1 MSGNSRVIWD
11 KELENLLRDWQDKL
25 WTTKYVNQLFEI
37 ITNLSKDELKKW
49 FNIWLYWWWW
59 SGKSSIAR
67 ALETKIKNE
76 CNDKFWIIY
85 FDCWKYSND
94 DLRRSILLEIWKL
107 YKNSYLMEKIE
118 QVFYFDKS
126 RSEEREEIDL
136 KLLKKICIIGIPL
149 LIIFGIIKLLWKES
163 TILEAICW
171 WSVFFLLIKSI
182 IDLIN
187 KGTLIWK
194 IKEIINKIDIPT
206 IWNYNIK
213 DLIPT
218 IKVSQSISEWKIFSW
233 EQFENLLKILIWR
246 DIEWY
251 NQFGDIEEIVK
262 KKGLLKNK
270 KMLFIFDNIDRCE
283 SDTVKEILMTVKTFF
298 NQDDCIFLLPIDYDN
313 VCKSYE
319 SYDQWDEYLRK
330 IFNLWINLKPP
341 YCTKFSDLIQ
351 ELIKSNWWQN
361 QGKRDL
367 WLTDNEVNE
376 ISYILSSTFADN
388 PRKIKQFLNQLW
400 AEYMIHNKEK
410 SILSILKELIIQ
422 VEIPNLYKYL
432 LEDQN
437 ILFANEKF
445 EIFAAWKDY
454 LHDWKWKNIEFSER
468 EKTILHK
475 LWWIKER
482 LELLD
487 SEDIKMEK
495 LYHQSPEDFIQ
506 IIKKDDLAKQVKPF
520 LLWNIESTRVLSNLE
535 QTELFEKSIYY
546 MAEFWIDN
554 TLFNRIFEEWGEF
567 CSSDVINVISS
578 IDIKILCKFFGI
590 IWEKWI
596 KKLPNNFKITF
607 TERFFT
613 EEPIDNDI
621 TEFEKLDEN
630 TQNLVISNDAI
641 INYFKKYFKDNED
654 ERNLSEWNYFR
665 FLQKFPKFV
674 NDNFIKNVLKEVDLN
689 SFNFWKVKSINIINL
704 VSLWQHFTEESL
716 EIIYQLEELFFNGYQ
731 SLINDYLWNSTN
743 AVNSYLSCS
752 AIIIKYWKGDWK
764 HTKVMTNLVNLYNKY
779 WINEFRDKVME
790 IFEIDFNRF
799 LAYQWAYADIIIN
812 MNDNNK
818 IKKLIE
824 KTHDEWDKR
833 RWLNNNQV
841 ENIIDNISREDDT
854 WNNII
859 QSIRKNES
867 TKNILF
873 NRINWINDDTE
884 KISKIKQLDTL
895 GILTEKDKELFW
907 NELTSK
913 LKTRLESWSIE
924 DMEKVCD
931 FIEDYHNSNI
941 IKYIDYNCVYESLK
955 SFDINIFKPQYKADE
970 FDCYKGKKAKAL
982 RYLTNIKKKFGSFNW
997 KNKK

>member
-1 MSGNSRVIWD
+1 MSGNSWVIWD
-11 KELENLLRDWQDKL
+11 KEVDDLFKEGNDQL
-25 WTTKYVNQLFEI
+25 WTKKYVDQLFNI
-37 ITNLSKDELKKW
+37 ITNLSDKELEKG

-67 ALETKIKNE
+67 TLI
-76 CNDKFWIIY
+76 DKLNGVNNFTTIY
-85 FDCWKYSND
+85 FDCRKYSSD
-94 DLRRSILLEIWKL
+94 DLRRSILFKIGSLYNNPKILEELNNSIYRDKQNTNKKSGINIDEIKKIWKFFV
-107 YKNSYLMEKIE
+107 EKW
-118 QVFYFDKS
+118 S
-126 RSEEREEIDL
+126 R
-136 KLLKKICIIGIPL
+136 KKFIQL
-149 LIIFGIIKLLWKES
+149 LIVLTSFILLCGLVFPNYSLIEVIFWW
-163 TILEAICW
+163 TIVTAIC
-171 WSVFFLLIKSI
+171 SI
-182 IDLIN
+182 IH
-187 KGTLIWK
+187 W
-194 IKEIINKIDIPT
+194 
-206 IWNYNIK
+206 IWNIVDYVK
-213 DLIPT
+213 DLIPKIDIT
-218 IKVSQSISEWKIFSW
+218 HNIIERRIFSW
-233 EQFENLLKILIWR
+233 EQFEEVFRILIW
-246 DIEWY
+246 ESVKTT
-251 NQFGDIEEIVK
+251 QFIGINDIVK
-262 KKGLLKNK
+262 DSKIFKDKKI
-270 KMLFIFDNIDRCE
+270 LFVFDNIDRCE
-283 SDTVKEILMTVKTFF
+283 SGTVKEILMTIKTFL
-298 NQDDCIFLLPIDYDN
+298 NQNNCVFLLPIDYES
-313 VCKSYE
+313 VCESYE
-319 SYDQWDEYLRK
+319 EYDQWDEYLRK
-330 IFNLWINLKPP
+330 IFNLWITLKQPH
-341 YCTKFSDLIQ
+341 YNKFSDLVMKLM
-351 ELIKSNWWQN
+351 ETNLRKDE
-361 QGKRDL
+361 K
-367 WLTDNEVNE
+367 WLNITDDEAN
-376 ISYILSSTFADN
+376 IIAYILASAFADN

-400 AEYMIHNKEK
+400 AEYILYKKEK
-410 SILSILKELIIQ
+410 SILSILKELIIRL
-422 VEIPNLYKYL
+422 EFPELFNSL
-432 LEDQN
+432 LEEQN
-437 ILFANEKF
+437 ILFANEKLNDHINS
-445 EIFAAWKDY
+445 EIIM
-454 LHDWKWKNIEFSER
+454 KNKYT
-468 EKTILHK
+468 EKQQILLK
-475 LWWIKER
+475 KIWWIKEEI
-482 LELLD
+482 ELLD
-487 SEDIKMEK
+487 DDNIKLEK
-495 LYHQSPEDFIQ
+495 AYHSPKDFLEL
-506 IIKKDDLAKQVKPF
+506 IKKDNLQGEACKF
-520 LLWNIESTRVLSNLE
+520 LRSNIETARIWWKMYQIDLLE
-535 QTELFEKSIYY
+535 NSIFYMSEYKVDKILFDNI
-546 MAEFWIDN
+546 FW
-554 TLFNRIFEEWGEF
+554 EWSEF
-567 CSSDVINVISS
+567 CSSDVMNVISS
-578 IDIKILCKFFGI
+578 IDSKILYKFLGT

-970 FDCYKGKKAKAL
+970 FDCYKGKKTKAL